1 MISILVFFF
10 FIFLFLV
17 FFRIGNI
24 LIHIFLILN
33 LLLFIFNS
41 QKILNF
47 KFFLIS
53 ISILVLSEILSP
65 NEFLFWDE
73 FTQWGI
79 KPKEIFINQSIF
91 IDNIT
96 TNNKYWTLSLYHN
109 IILFGLKSFSEK
121 AIILS
126 QIFINISG
134 ILFIYSFLKKKYL

>member
-1 MISILVFFF
+1 M
-10 FIFLFLV
+10 
-17 FFRIGNI
+17 
-24 LIHIFLILN
+24 N

-47 KFFLIS
+47 KFFLIP

-134 ILFIYSFLKKKYL
+134 ILFIYSFFKKKIFII